1 MITKLIALCAFV
13 LCASAQSA
21 GIHRL
26 SIPNPSAG
34 HPPIQGVLWTP
45 CAQPAEQLQLGPF
58 ALRASKDCP
67 VNATQKLPLV
77 IVSHGYGGSN
87 LSHHS
92 MAASLA
98 DSGFA
103 VLAINHTLDSALN
116 MAQGGTLAALLQR
129 PADISAALDFLL
141 AQPTWRGH
149 IDPGRIGFFGFSRG
163 GYTGLVLAGAQ
174 PDFRHAQFECAD
186 MRIPLCQ
193 SQRDPHLPPMKFS
206 PDARIKAYVL
216 ADPLSAFPTRASVYH
231 VRAPMQLWA
240 SAYGGDGI
248 VPGSVQALAQQ
259 LPASTA
265 LQVVA
270 NGNHFA
276 FMAPCTPALAA
287 IAPEVCA
294 DPPGF
299 DRAAF
304 LPPWTEAV
312 RAFFAQKL

>member
-1 MITKLIALCAFV
+1 MIAKLIALCAFV

-21 GIHRL
+21 GIHRI
-26 SIPNPSAG
+26 SAPNPLAG
-34 HPPIQGVLWTP
+34 QPPIQGVLWTP
-45 CAQPAEQLQLGPF
+45 CAQTAELLQLGPF

-67 VNATQKLPLV
+67 VNATQKLPLLV
-77 IVSHGYGGSN
+77 VSHGYGGSN
-87 LSHHS
+87 LSHHT

-129 PADISAALDFLL
+129 PVDISAALDFLL
-141 AQPTWRGH
+141 AQPAWRGH

-174 PDFRHAQFECAD
+174 PDFQHAQFECAD
-186 MRIPLCQ
+186 LRIPLCQ
-193 SQRDPHLPPMKFS
+193 SLRDPHLPPMKFS
-206 PDARIKAYVL
+206 PDTRIKAYVL
-216 ADPLSAFPTRASVYH
+216 ADPLSAFPSRASVYH
-231 VRAPMQLWA
+231 VRAPLQLWA

-248 VPGSVQALAQQ
+248 VPGSVQALAQL

-270 NGNHFA
+270 NSNHFA
-276 FMAPCTPALAA
+276 FMASCTPALAA

-304 LPPWTEAV
+304 MPLWTESV